1 LLDYDKPLIFIE
13 NKIDQKITN
22 LNRSLKIWAASP
34 VKCFEIH
41 KVIHSF
47 CGQLWKSPK
56 DKRFG

>member
-1 LLDYDKPLIFIE
+1 MI
-13 NKIDQKITN
+13 N
-22 LNRSLKIWAASP
+22 LNKSLRLWEASP

-56 DKRFG
+56 DKHLGEKMNCNVQIYPLSNTKK

>member
-1 LLDYDKPLIFIE
+1 M
-13 NKIDQKITN
+13 ID
-22 LNRSLKIWAASP
+22 LNRSLRLWEASP

-56 DKRFG
+56 DKRLG